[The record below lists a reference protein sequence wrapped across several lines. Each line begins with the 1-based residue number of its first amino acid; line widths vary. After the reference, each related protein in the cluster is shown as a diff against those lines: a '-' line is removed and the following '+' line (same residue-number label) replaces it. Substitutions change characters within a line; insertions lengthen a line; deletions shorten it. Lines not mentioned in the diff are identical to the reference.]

1 MAHRVTVSRRP
12 GDPDRVVACTTG
24 NRAIRAEGARKK
36 QQHEG
41 CAADTRKNSRAGII
55 GYQFVKGDDGVALV
69 QYVAARTSGGV
80 SSNTQNLPPQV
91 LQILPTRIRAP
102 GRKTMLFLKQL
113 IREIDIG
120 LAI

>member
-1 MAHRVTVSRRP
+1 MDGGYAEYVIVNEGYAYP
-12 GDPDRVVACTTG
+12 IPDVFSD
-24 NRAIRAEGARKK
+24 IE
-36 QQHEG
+36 
-41 CAADTRKNSRAGII
+41 AAPLLCAGII

-102 GRKTMLFLKQL
+102 GRKTMLLLKQL
-113 IREIDIG
+113 VREIDIC